1 MPVLFVACIV
11 RLCLA
16 ACGKGL
22 RCIFCVTTFH
32 YLPSSRTRM
41 RTCKISARPPGT
53 LYLRAS
59 HPSTGLYAHPHVR
72 SAGNNFLCALTFTS
86 HAYYAHSSSAG
97 HSFGSIYYTKHP
109 KSSLSQTMS
118 SQISQNSESFVPG
131 KGDGTMRPPWSHP
144 TPTHKKKQYYRVN
157 KPLSQKNILPKKHP
171 TRNGSKR
178 SRSTQIRNFFLRNT
192 NLSA

>member
-16 ACGKGL
+16 ACRKGL
-22 RCIFCVTTFH
+22 GCIFCVPTFH

-72 SAGNNFLCALTFTS
+72 SAGNNFLCALTFNS
-86 HAYYAHSSSAG
+86 HAYYAL
-97 HSFGSIYYTKHP
+97 TKHP

-118 SQISQNSESFVPG
+118 SEISQNSESFVPG
-131 KGDGTMRPPWSHP
+131 KGDGTMRPPWSHLTPPP
-144 TPTHKKKQYYRVN
+144 TKKQYYHVD

-171 TRNGSKR
+171 RNGSKR
-178 SRSTQIRNFFLRNT
+178 SRSTQIRNFFLWNT